1 MVKTAFFFIVIIATF
16 ETFCTDNDVNR
27 DNAVI
32 KNENLEIDVNVKN
45 SENQNFKALAETKS
59 AKYLK
64 RSKGH
69 KITSNIMFFVGALA
83 TMTGT
88 VLFIHDKAGGT
99 NSLPAQYSL
108 LLGGLS
114 ILNLGIAFNA
124 SSSYSLNKSES
135 YLLIAKTQRRTE
147 GKDLSEYYES
157 SGFASRTKKM
167 SARSLKKHGGALML
181 MSLPLF
187 AITIYSF
194 FDSHNYYKEKYA
206 DKSCGNDDCGL
217 DIALD
222 TLLIHTVQVFTLGPA
237 VLSFISGFI
246 LLAKASKYEKLSTE
260 PSILTLNS
268 IAPII
273 DPVSKTYGIA
283 LGFSF

>member
-1 MVKTAFFFIVIIATF
+1 MVKTVFFFIVIIATF

-27 DNAVI
+27 GNAVI
-32 KNENLEIDVNVKN
+32 KNEKHEIDVNVKN

-69 KITSNIMFFVGALA
+69 KVTSNIMFFLGTLA

-99 NSLPAQYSL
+99 ISLPAQYSL

-114 ILNLGIAFNA
+114 ILDLGIAFNA

-135 YLLIAKTQRRTE
+135 YLLISKTHVRIE

-167 SARSLKKHGGALML
+167 SAKSLKKHGTALML
-181 MSLPLF
+181 MSIPMF
-187 AITIYSF
+187 AVTIYSF
-194 FDSHNYYKEKYA
+194 VDRIKYKKEKSENY
-206 DKSCGNDDCGL
+206 DTDFIIVDLSCFFQGFLFLPG
-217 DIALD
+217 IAS
-222 TLLIHTVQVFTLGPA
+222 FTTGT
-237 VLSFISGFI
+237 II
-246 LLAKASKYEKLSTE
+246 LAKASRYEKLTTE
-260 PSILTLNS
+260 PSLLTLNS

-273 DPVSKTYGIA
+273 DPVSKTYG
-283 LGFSF
+283 LSMGFSF